1 MKRNIVK
8 STLALV
14 ASAALACGTAYPQVA
29 VETTTTTA
37 EGTVTEFMPGSAI
50 VLRGEAGPGR
60 YVITEK
66 TTFVDETGAVVEA
79 KMISP
84 GVPVKVTYVREGDR
98 MVVSKVI
105 VTKKGRITTEE
116 RTTTTPTAH
125 ASGTIVSFAPGTERF
140 FVRTETAPAPIGY
153 TFTERTVFVDSAGRT
168 LTRTQIR
175 PGTPVQVVTEPGP
188 VEGALVATRVIV
200 SEPAPGAVILHDH
213 DDDEDDDN

>member
-1 MKRNIVK
+1 MKKRSIWR
-8 STLALV
+8 STLALA
-14 ASAALACGTAYPQVA
+14 ASAALVCGTAYPQA
-29 VETTTTTA
+29 VETTFA

-50 VLRGEAGPGR
+50 VLRSDAGPGR

-79 KMISP
+79 TTISP

-98 MVVSKVI
+98 MVVSKVV

-175 PGTPVQVVTEPGP
+175 PGAPVQIITEPGP
-188 VEGALVATRVIV
+188 DDALIASRVV
-200 SEPAPGAVILHDH
+200 VMEAPAPGGVIIHDHDH
-213 DDDEDDDN
+213 DDDDDD